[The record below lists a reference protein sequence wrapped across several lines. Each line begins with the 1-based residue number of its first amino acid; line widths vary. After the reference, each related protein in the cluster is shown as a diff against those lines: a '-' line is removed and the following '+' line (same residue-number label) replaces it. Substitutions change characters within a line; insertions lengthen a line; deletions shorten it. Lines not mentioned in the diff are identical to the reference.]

1 MDAITLSVSRMV
13 NQAQPSATP
22 AADMSTAWRAIVIA
36 AMSNAVFKGI
46 IIATLGSAALGK
58 RVAFFFG
65 IKLAVAIAVLALW
78 PR

>member
-1 MDAITLSVSRMV
+1 
-13 NQAQPSATP
+13 
-22 AADMSTAWRAIVIA
+22 
-36 AMSNAVFKGI
+36 MSNAVFKGI